1 MGAAILAHAAGGQTR
16 TAHPAT
22 PIMVEKSSPNL
33 ILTQDHAPSKL
44 QKHIVSPT
52 LSATPTLQAPT
63 PYTGPNLSCSTTHSH
78 TELPEVPSE
87 PTTEIGRSRFWS
99 ALSAPGEC
107 CQRGSGLG
115 RGDHSHKLASFE
127 HPRRRARQLQQVSH
141 DGQAGRMNRSW
152 FSRFEHVQRLLRSKL
167 STERPLCTSLVQEVA
182 ATRISRRPARCVQDS
197 ARRRPMT
204 QLIWTLERFLSMEAI
219 EMVHAGAERP
229 AEKAIDD
236 VRRAAEPRPSP
247 WRGAKFGL

>member
-1 MGAAILAHAAGGQTR
+1 MGAAILAHAVGGRSQ

-22 PIMVEKSSPNL
+22 PITAEKSSLNL
-33 ILTQDHAPSKL
+33 ILKQDHAPSKL

-78 TELPEVPSE
+78 TELPEVPSR
-87 PTTEIGRSRFWS
+87 PTTEIERLRFWS

-107 CQRGSGLG
+107 SQRGSGLG
-115 RGDHSHKLASFE
+115 RGDHSHKLAGFD

-152 FSRFEHVQRLLRSKL
+152 VSRVLQDQRLLRSFW
-167 STERPLCTSLVQEVA
+167 STARPLCTSLAQEVA
-182 ATRISRRPARCVQDS
+182 ATRTA
-197 ARRRPMT
+197 
-204 QLIWTLERFLSMEAI
+204 
-219 EMVHAGAERP
+219 
-229 AEKAIDD
+229 
-236 VRRAAEPRPSP
+236 
-247 WRGAKFGL
+247 